1 MSTTIG
7 LGVPMP
13 KMLRKYFPY
22 LYIHRLFSGAS
33 VARSTNLFKAV
44 LGTWAAPFTAYL
56 VFLSGRVTYTRVKN
70 ERWLGEKLNQDV
82 TDKDT
87 SDGSD
92 PLELYSRCHVNFVEN
107 VPIAFLLAGIA
118 ELNGANRTVLNYAL
132 GTLLVLRVAHAEF
145 GLRGKKALGVGRPIG
160 FFGTLGWLAG
170 AASYSIYLVKGYW
183 GF

>member
-1 MSTTIG
+1 MSTSLSCIFIVYVPAPPL
-7 LGVPMP
+7 LG
-13 KMLRKYFPY
+13 
-22 LYIHRLFSGAS
+22 RL
-33 VARSTNLFKAV
+33 TNSKAV

-87 SDGSD
+87 SEGSD
-92 PLELYSRCHVNFVEN
+92 PLELYSRCHANFIEN

-145 GLRGKKALGVGRPIG
+145 GLRGEKTMGVGRPIG